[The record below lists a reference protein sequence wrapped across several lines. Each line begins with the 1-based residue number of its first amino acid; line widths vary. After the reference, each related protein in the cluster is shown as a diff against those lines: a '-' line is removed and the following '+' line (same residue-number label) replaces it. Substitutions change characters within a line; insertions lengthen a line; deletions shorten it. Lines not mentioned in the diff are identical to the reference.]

1 MSKLKKVCRVFKLLT
16 NSSDSYPLQTVSLTS
31 HETYM
36 LYNRMWQ
43 KNIYLISLMTN
54 PFLKSLVSNEEN
66 PMQSVSKTFHIVMI
80 ILADLYHINAA
91 VDSLSTLKLK
101 HMGGVLGY
109 DDNDVES
116 ALESAG
122 LSSSKMTVSHIRIPY
137 EYWNPNI
144 HTLCRKE
151 TQTTIMVILLSA
163 GRFEV
168 RLPYEVWEVIFSD
181 FKI

>member
-1 MSKLKKVCRVFKLLT
+1 MIKPNVFRVLKHLT
-16 NSSDSYPLQTVSLTS
+16 NSSDYVYPLQTVSLTS
-31 HETYM
+31 QETFM

-54 PFLKSLVSNEEN
+54 PFLKSLVANEEN
-66 PMQSVSKTFHIVMI
+66 PMQSVSKAFHTVMI
-80 ILADLYHINAA
+80 ILADLCHINAA
-91 VDSLSTLKLK
+91 VDSLSNLKLK
-101 HMGGVLGY
+101 HMGGVLVY

-122 LSSSKMTVSHIRIPY
+122 ISSSKMTVMQIRIPY

-151 TQTTIMVILLSA
+151 TQTTIMVTLLNA